1 MVILITASFALI
13 PLFTYTPVKDR
24 GLGLSP
30 SAIGNILS
38 LQAVIGIIWQV
49 AAFPPL
55 QRHYGTVCMS
65 LLLLVIL
72 SYAFTAL
79 YKRLALFFPAGA
91 IFFALASAANESK
104 LVWVVFVSAVCCI
117 T

>member
-13 PLFTYTPVKDR
+13 PLFAYTPVKDR

-49 AAFPPL
+49 TAFPPL
-55 QRHYGTVCMS
+55 QTHYGTVCVS
-65 LLLLVIL
+65 FLLLVIL
-72 SYAFTAL
+72 SYTFSAL
-79 YKRLALFFPAGA
+79 YKRIALFFPAGT
-91 IFFALASAANESK
+91 IFFALASAASESK
-104 LVWVVFVSAVCCI
+104 LVWAFFVSAVCCI